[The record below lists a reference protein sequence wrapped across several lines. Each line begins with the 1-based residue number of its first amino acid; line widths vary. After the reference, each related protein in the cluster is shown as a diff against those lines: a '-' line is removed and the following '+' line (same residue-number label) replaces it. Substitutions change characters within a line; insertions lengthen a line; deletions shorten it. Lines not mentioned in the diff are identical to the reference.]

1 LENERAI
8 RFTTE
13 APDNYVAPLSVD
25 DTLYPN
31 VFSLSPAYPNPFNP
45 TTQLDLKI
53 GRPELVKVAVVDI
66 LGREVAELQNGYMV
80 PGQYT
85 LSWNGTNRFG
95 ITISSGTYFVVLDYG
110 EKTKIQKLLFL
121 K

>member
-1 LENERAI
+1 MGQDGP
-8 RFTTE
+8 TE
-13 APDNYVAPLSVD
+13 QTV
-25 DTLYPN
+25 
-31 VFSLSPAYPNPFNP
+31 
-45 TTQLDLKI
+45 
-53 GRPELVKVAVVDI
+53 VVDI
-66 LGREVAELQNGYMV
+66 LGREVAELQNGYLV

-95 ITISSGTYFVVLDYG
+95 IFVSSGTYFVVLDYG